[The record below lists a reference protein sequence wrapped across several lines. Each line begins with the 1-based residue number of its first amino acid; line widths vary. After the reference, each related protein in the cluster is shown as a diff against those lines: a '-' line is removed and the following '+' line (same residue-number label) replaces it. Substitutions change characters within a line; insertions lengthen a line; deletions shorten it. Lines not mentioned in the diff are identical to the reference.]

1 MADKIL
7 VKSPRLSVPYLIS
20 SSQMAVS
27 RKLIRL
33 LTYIARMVKN
43 LLLKLHS
50 ILETIRYV
58 VLLWEPQT
66 DL

>member
-58 VLLWEPQT
+58 VLPWEPQT

>member
-58 VLLWEPQT
+58 VLPWEPRT